1 MGLVFDSSSSLYS
14 MNKRFQGIDGFGCSN
29 KQDIALFSA
38 KTNVGCPVLGNGEMC
53 YLLAMLIEYCH
64 YYCRQMLYYVR
75 QI

>member
-14 MNKRFQGIDGFGCSN
+14 MYKRFQGIDGFGCSN

-53 YLLAMLIEYCH
+53 YLLAMLIEYGH
-64 YYCRQMLYYVR
+64 YYCRQMLFY
-75 QI
+75 